1 MKKIIFLLAVSIV
14 VFNAC
19 KQPAK
24 RVNPMLNIIQDQDG
38 DTISVDDFLS
48 VTFTEKTEDGKF
60 ISGSYGYDERP
71 TLMFREQSAF
81 KGDFFDMLGYL
92 SEGDSAQFK
101 INTDSITNKMK
112 RVLPSGIKGKYLIY
126 NVKIN
131 KVVSRGKLNDSA
143 YNAAI
148 ETYRKIANEQEMK
161 NEATKL
167 ARYIS
172 QNHLKLQQ
180 TPSGLKYL
188 LIEKGLGPLPV
199 KGDTV
204 LVNYTAK
211 TLTGKI
217 FETSNVK
224 IAQEAGIFK
233 NEYPYVP
240 AKIPVLAVN
249 GDALSGFMEAATLFP
264 KGSKVMLV
272 IPSKRAYGAA
282 NHGMLEPYTPLV
294 CDMEIVGVIYS
305 KKK

>member
-1 MKKIIFLLAVSIV
+1 MKKIIFLLAVIIAIL
-14 VFNAC
+14 NAC

-24 RVNPMLNIIQDQDG
+24 RINPMLNIIQDQDG
-38 DTISVDDFLS
+38 DTIGVGDFLS
-48 VTFTEKTEDGKF
+48 VTYSEKTVDGKL
-60 ISGSYGYDERP
+60 ISGSYDYDVRP

-81 KGDFFDMLGYL
+81 KGDFFDLLGYL

-101 INTDSITNKMK
+101 INIDSITNKMK
-112 RVLPSGIKGKYLIY
+112 RVLPPGIKGKYLIY

-161 NEATKL
+161 NEPAKL

-180 TPSGLKYL
+180 TASGLKYL
-188 LIEKGLGPLPV
+188 LTKKGNGPLPV

-217 FETSNVK
+217 FETTSNK

-233 NEYPYVP
+233 NEYPYTP
-240 AKIPVLAVN
+240 AKIPVQTATGN
-249 GDALSGFMEAATLFP
+249 ALSGFMEAASLFP

-294 CDMEIVGVIYS
+294 CDMEIVDVIYS
-305 KKK
+305 KRK